1 MTYTKDKM
9 REYMRQYRAEHPD
22 YCKRNTEQSMERKKA
37 DPEKWKAYH
46 REYNKKYREKRKE
59 KLCTK

>member
-9 REYMRQYRAEHPD
+9 REYMRRYRAEHPE
-22 YCKRNTEQSMERKKA
+22 YRKRNTEQGMERKKA

-46 REYNKKYREKRKE
+46 REYNKKYRERGKAK
-59 KLCTK
+59 